1 MKRGAGILM
10 PIFSLPNKSGFGTMG
25 KEAYEFVD
33 FLVKSKQTY
42 WQILPINE
50 TDDFGS
56 PFSSPGVF
64 SGNPLFIDLEEFF
77 KKTELNEYG
86 FNSKMTRE
94 DYKKTKMDLL
104 YIWFKRT
111 NYREEIQEFINNNE
125 WVINYAN
132 YMTIKKKYNELAK
145 TPKEMKIIGSDKYNS
160 YLETNKETVEF
171 YIFTQYIFFKQWY
184 ALKKYV
190 NDKGIF
196 IIGDSPCNSSMDSV
210 ECFYDR
216 DMYLIDEDLA
226 PVKVAGVPP
235 DYFSE
240 EGQCWNT
247 LIYNYELMK
256 QDGYKYLLDKYRY
269 MLTIYDYMKID
280 HFRGLEYYYTIPF
293 GMQDGKVGEWLPGP
307 AYEFIDLLHQHGLTN
322 LILEDLGIISEGV
335 VRLKEYSKFPGMKVF
350 QFAFGEENSPF
361 LPENYIENCVVYT
374 GTHDNDTFASML
386 KDKEY
391 KELVKEYLDIDTK
404 ENKDIIYTS
413 IEKLYESVGNVVIIN
428 PQDLLVQGNKF
439 RFNAPGTMVNNWM
452 YNSSRSLY
460 SKEICDF
467 LSDLVIRTRR

>member
-33 FLVKSKQTY
+33 FLIKSKQRY

-50 TDDFGS
+50 VDDFGS
-56 PFSSPGVF
+56 PFSSPAMF

-77 KKTELNEYG
+77 NKNELFGYG
-86 FNSKMTRE
+86 FNKKMTRE
-94 DYKKTKMDLL
+94 EYKKIKMELL

-111 NYREEIQEFINNNE
+111 NYKKEIEEFVKENE
-125 WVINYAN
+125 WAMNYAKF
-132 YMTIKKKYNELAK
+132 MTIKRKYNELAK
-145 TPKEMKIIGSDKYNS
+145 CPKELKDINSDKYKA
-160 YLETNKETVEF
+160 YLEKNKEIVEF
-171 YIFTQYIFFKQWY
+171 YLFTQYIFFKQWY
-184 ALKKYV
+184 KLKKYV
-190 NDKGIF
+190 NDNGIL

-210 ECFYDR
+210 EVFYDR
-216 DMYLIDEDLA
+216 EMFLVDENLT
-226 PVKVAGVPP
+226 PTKVAGVPP

-247 LIYNYELMK
+247 LIYNYDLIK
-256 QDGYKYLLDKYRY
+256 QNNYEYLLNKYRY
-269 MLTIYDYMKID
+269 MLNIYDYMKID

-293 GMQDGKVGEWLPGP
+293 GMSDGKVGEWLPGP
-307 AYEFIDLLHQHGLTN
+307 AYEFIDLLNANGLTN
-322 LILEDLGIISEGV
+322 LVLEDLGIISEGV
-335 VRLKEYSKFPGMKVF
+335 VRLKEYSKMPGMKVF

-391 KELVKEYLDIDTK
+391 KELVKEYLEIESD
-404 ENKDIIYTS
+404 ENKEIIYTS
-413 IEKLYESVGNVVIIN
+413 IKKLYESVGNVVIIN
-428 PQDLLVQGNKF
+428 PQDLLVQGNKH
-439 RFNAPGTMVNNWM
+439 RFNAPGTMVDNWM
-452 YNSSRSLY
+452 YNSSKNLY
-460 SKEICDF
+460 KEEICKF
-467 LSDLVIRTRR
+467 LSDLVINTRR